1 MRPVRK
7 IFDKLEK
14 LQGGMETCV
23 YVHFS
28 TIMLYCTV
36 QLENAGIHIEPVTT
50 EDLNSA
56 LVHTKPSARQLGH
69 KYTEWQKEY
78 ESV

>member
-1 MRPVRK
+1 
-7 IFDKLEK
+7 
-14 LQGGMETCV
+14 
-23 YVHFS
+23 
-28 TIMLYCTV
+28 MLYYTV

-56 LVHTKPSARQLGH
+56 LVHTKPSARQLTH

>member
-1 MRPVRK
+1 MSVFV
-7 IFDKLEK
+7 IL
-14 LQGGMETCV
+14 L
-23 YVHFS
+23 
-28 TIMLYCTV
+28 V

-56 LVHTKPSARQLGH
+56 LLHTKPSARQLTH
-69 KYTEWQKEY
+69 KYIEWQKEY

>member
-1 MRPVRK
+1 MSV
-7 IFDKLEK
+7 
-14 LQGGMETCV
+14 
-23 YVHFS
+23 
-28 TIMLYCTV
+28 LYFYYYAV

-50 EDLNSA
+50 EDLDSA
-56 LVHTKPSARQLGH
+56 LLHTKPSARQLTH